1 MTEADLAR
9 ARLCDDISRV
19 ASGDRGALRA
29 VYDRTSGKLF
39 GICLRVVHNR
49 EAAEDVLQEVY
60 LKVWNRAAH
69 FDRDRASPITWLC
82 AIARNSAIDWR
93 RSNDR
98 RHEEPEDIIQSAAA
112 DVAAFHV
119 VEQDHDERVLV
130 AQCLETLDEHQH
142 RFIRAAF
149 FEGYTYSELAD
160 RSKVPLG
167 TMKSWIRRGLERLK
181 RCIDGG

>member
-1 MTEADLAR
+1 MTEADTAR
-9 ARLCDDISRV
+9 ARLSDDLSRV
-19 ASGDRGALRA
+19 AAGDRAALQT
-29 VYDRTSGKLF
+29 VYHSTSSKMF
-39 GICLRVVHNR
+39 GICLRIVQNR

-60 LKVWNRAAH
+60 LKVWHRAGH
-69 FDRDRASPITWLC
+69 FDRDRASPITWMC

-93 RSNDR
+93 RSQTR
-98 RHEEPEDIIQSAAA
+98 RQEEPEDVIHAPQ
-112 DVAAFHV
+112 DGVAAVNV
-119 VEQDHDERVLV
+119 VEQDHDERMLV

-149 FEGYTYSELAD
+149 FEGYTYAELAE